1 MATPNNVQTNVLDAM
16 QMRAIS
22 LLQDRNTFLYISQM
36 WVNEGLQSLADAD
49 IQELATFKGVT
60 ATEAL
65 AAKQAFDAVLTA
77 LGDPGTA
84 GTNAFK
90 LLKLA
95 NNIPGLNSK

>member
-1 MATPNNVQTNVLDAM
+1 MATPNNVQTNVLDGM
-16 QMRAIS
+16 QQKAIR

-36 WVNEGLQSLADAD
+36 WVNEGLNTLTDQE
-49 IQELATFKGVT
+49 IQELSTFKGVT
-60 ATEAL
+60 AAEAL

-95 NNIPGLNSK
+95 NNIP